1 MGVFDFEI
9 FALETGTHE
18 SQSRGNKWAFEV
30 DAFYAPLLRLA
41 NQLGSVLCGFP
52 EELQCGP
59 EGIAEIVDN
68 NTACGHRLAHRIWK
82 LSNCQACCLAQL
94 CLAAA

>member
-68 NTACGHRLAHRIWK
+68 NNSPSHVGLLHY
-82 LSNCQACCLAQL
+82 
-94 CLAAA
+94 

>member
-1 MGVFDFEI
+1 MQQPQPQPCLFSSPSVGAMGVFDFEI

-30 DAFYAPLLRLA
+30 DAFYAPSPLLSSFPLA

-52 EELQCGP
+52 EKLQCG
-59 EGIAEIVDN
+59 AE
-68 NTACGHRLAHRIWK
+68 RI
-82 LSNCQACCLAQL
+82 S
-94 CLAAA
+94 